1 MTPEPRTFA
10 ELTTMR
16 VGGAPRELR
25 EATTREQLIATA
37 LDVWASN
44 EPWLLLGGG
53 SNTIVSDEGFDG
65 TVILIS
71 SRGISEVSTSFI
83 VPEGRA
89 ASGPDAPT
97 SHEGSIVI
105 RVQAGEPW
113 DGFVAFA
120 VSRGLAGVEALSGIP
135 GSTGA
140 TPVQNIGAYG
150 QEVADVIASVEFL
163 DYLTGEVETIPGA
176 ELGFGYRDSIFKRGK
191 LGIVLS
197 VDFALTPSWRSD
209 TVSDVTALSMPI
221 AYPQLAD
228 ALGAAVG
235 DRAELIRVREAVLTL
250 RASKGMV
257 LDPTDTDTAS
267 VGSFFVNPI
276 VTESFAR
283 TLPAGAPRFAMDAP
297 VAQRVLPLD
306 GSAGTTLPGL
316 SGPTLVKLSA
326 AWLIEAAGIKKGF
339 GVPGS
344 GAAISRKHTLA
355 ITNRG
360 GATSDDIV
368 GLARY
373 VQALVQSH
381 FGIILHPEP
390 NLIGLEL

>member
-1 MTPEPRTFA
+1 MKTFA

-25 EATTREQLIATA
+25 EATTREQLIETA
-37 LDVWASN
+37 LEVWASN

-53 SNTIVSDEGFDG
+53 SNTVVADEGFDG
-65 TVILIS
+65 TLLLIATK
-71 SRGISEVSTSFI
+71 GISEVSTPFV
-83 VPEGRA
+83 VPAGRA
-89 ASGPDAPT
+89 ATGTNAPT
-97 SHEGSIVI
+97 SREKSIVL

-113 DGFVAFA
+113 DAVVEFA
-120 VSRGLAGVEALSGIP
+120 VSHGLAGIEALSGIP

-150 QEVADVIASVEFL
+150 QEVADVISSVEFL
-163 DYLTGEVETIPGA
+163 DYITGEVENIPA
-176 ELGFGYRDSIFKRGK
+176 SELGFGYRDSMFKRGR
-191 LGIVLS
+191 LGVVLS

-209 TVSDVTALSMPI
+209 AVSDATALSLPV

-228 ALGAAVG
+228 SLGIAVG
-235 DRAELIRVREAVLTL
+235 DRGELMQVRQAVLAL

-257 LDPTDTDTAS
+257 LDPTDTDTVG

-283 TLPAGAPRFAMDAP
+283 SLPDDAPWYPMEAP
-297 VAQRVLPLD
+297 VAQKVTPLD
-306 GSAGTTLPGL
+306 GSAATVVPGV

-326 AWLIEAAGIKKGF
+326 AWLIEAAGVKKGF

-344 GAAISRKHTLA
+344 GAAISSKHTLA

-360 GATSDDIV
+360 GATSNDIL

-373 VQALVQSH
+373 VQSLVQSH
-381 FGIILHPEP
+381 FGLILQPEP
-390 NLIGLEL
+390 NLIGLEI

>member
-1 MTPEPRTFA
+1 MTPSPRTFA

-16 VGGAPRELR
+16 IGGAPRELR
-25 EATTREQLIATA
+25 EATTREQLIETA
-37 LDVWASN
+37 LDVWGSN

-53 SNTIVSDEGFDG
+53 SNTIVADDGFDG

-71 SRGISEVSTSFI
+71 TRGISEVSTSFI
-83 VPEGRA
+83 VPAGRA

-113 DGFVAFA
+113 DDVVAFA
-120 VSRGLAGVEALSGIP
+120 VAHGLAGLEALSGIP

-150 QEVADVIASVEFL
+150 QEVAHVISSVEFL
-163 DYLTGEVETIPGA
+163 DYRTGEVETLPVA
-176 ELGFGYRDSIFKRGK
+176 ELGFGYRDSIFKRGR
-191 LGIVLS
+191 LGVVLS

-209 TVSDVTALSMPI
+209 AVSDATALSLPI

-228 ALGAAVG
+228 ALGVAVG
-235 DRAELIRVREAVLTL
+235 DRAELSRVRDAVLAL

-257 LDPTDTDTAS
+257 LDPTDTDTVS

-283 TLPAGAPRFAMDAP
+283 TLPAGAPRYPLEAP
-297 VAQRVLPLD
+297 VAQRVMPLD
-306 GSAGTTLPGL
+306 GSAGTHVAGVE
-316 SGPTLVKLSA
+316 GPPLVKLSA
-326 AWLIEAAGIKKGF
+326 AWLIEAAGVKKGF

-381 FGIILHPEP
+381 FGLILQPEP

>member
-1 MTPEPRTFA
+1 
-10 ELTTMR
+10 MR

-25 EATTREQLIATA
+25 EATTREQLIETA

-65 TVILIS
+65 TLILIS

-89 ASGPDAPT
+89 ASGPQSPT

-113 DGFVAFA
+113 DDVVAFA
-120 VSRGLAGVEALSGIP
+120 VAHGLAGLEALSGIP

-150 QEVADVIASVEFL
+150 QEVADVIVSVEFL
-163 DYLTGEVETIPGA
+163 DYLSGEVETIPTA
-176 ELGFGYRDSIFKRGK
+176 ELGFGYRDSIFKRGR
-191 LGIVLS
+191 LGVVLS

-209 TVSDVTALSMPI
+209 AVSDATALSLPV

-228 ALGAAVG
+228 ALGVTVG
-235 DRAELIRVREAVLTL
+235 DRAELSRVRDAVLAL

-257 LDPTDTDTAS
+257 LDPTDTDTVS

-276 VTESFAR
+276 VTESYAR
-283 TLPAGAPRFAMDAP
+283 TLPAGAPRYPIEAP
-297 VAQRVLPLD
+297 TAQRVMPLD
-306 GSAGTTLPGL
+306 GSAGAQIPGVD
-316 SGPTLVKLSA
+316 GPTLVKLSA
-326 AWLIEAAGIKKGF
+326 AWLIEAAGVKKGF

-381 FGIILHPEP
+381 FGLILQPEP
-390 NLIGLEL
+390 NLIGLEI

>member
-1 MTPEPRTFA
+1 MKTFA
-10 ELTTMR
+10 ELTTLR

-25 EATTREQLIATA
+25 EATTREQLIEIA

-53 SNTIVSDEGFDG
+53 SNTVVADEGFDG
-65 TVILIS
+65 TLILIAT
-71 SRGISEVSTSFI
+71 RGISEVSTSFV

-97 SHEGSIVI
+97 SHEGSILL

-113 DGFVAFA
+113 DDVVAFA
-120 VSRGLAGVEALSGIP
+120 VSHGLDGIEVLSGIP

-150 QEVADVIASVEFL
+150 QEVADVIHSVEFL
-163 DYLTGEVETIPGA
+163 DYGTGEIENIPA
-176 ELGFGYRDSIFKRGK
+176 SELGFGYRDSIFKRGR
-191 LGIVLS
+191 LGVVLS

-209 TVSDVTALSMPI
+209 AISDATALSLPI
-221 AYPQLAD
+221 AYPQLAES
-228 ALGAAVG
+228 LGVAVG
-235 DRAELIRVREAVLTL
+235 DRAELTRVREAVLAL

-257 LDPTDTDTAS
+257 LDPADTDTVSA
-267 VGSFFVNPI
+267 GSFFVNPI

-283 TLPAGAPRFAMDAP
+283 TLPADAPRYLVEAP
-297 VAQRVLPLD
+297 TAHRIMPLD
-306 GSAGTTLPGL
+306 GSAGTEVPGL

-326 AWLIEAAGIKKGF
+326 AWLIEAAGVKKGF

-344 GAAISRKHTLA
+344 GAAISGKHTLA

-360 GATSDDIV
+360 GATSDDIL

-381 FGIILHPEP
+381 FGLILQPEP
-390 NLIGLEL
+390 NLIGLEI

>member
-1 MTPEPRTFA
+1 MKTFA

-25 EATTREQLIATA
+25 EVTTREQLIEVARE
-37 LDVWASN
+37 VWASH

-53 SNTIVSDEGFDG
+53 SNTVVADEGFDG
-65 TVILIS
+65 TVILIAT
-71 SRGISEVSTSFI
+71 RGMAEVSAGLI

-89 ASGPDAPT
+89 PATSGASAASNT
-97 SHEGSIVI
+97 RLIL

-113 DGFVAFA
+113 DDVVAFA
-120 VSRGLAGVEALSGIP
+120 VAHGLGGIEALSGIP

-150 QEVADVIASVEFL
+150 QEVAEVISSVEFL
-163 DYLTGEVETIPGA
+163 DYATGEVENIPVA
-176 ELGFGYRDSIFKRGK
+176 ALEFGYRDSVFKRGK
-191 LGIVLS
+191 LGVVLT
-197 VDFALTPSWRSD
+197 VDFALTPAWRSD
-209 TVSDVTALSMPI
+209 TISEASALSQPV
-221 AYPQLAD
+221 AYPQLAK
-228 ALGAAVG
+228 ALGVAVG
-235 DRAELIRVREAVLTL
+235 DRAELSRVREAVLAL
-250 RASKGMV
+250 RASKGML
-257 LDPTDTDTAS
+257 LDPQDTDTVS

-283 TLPAGAPRFAMDAP
+283 TLPGGAPTYPLESP
-297 VAQRVLPLD
+297 VARNIRPLD
-306 GSAGTTLPGL
+306 GSAGVDIPGQA
-316 SGPTLVKLSA
+316 GPTLVKLSA
-326 AWLIEAAGIKKGF
+326 AWLIEAAGVKKGF

-344 GAAISRKHTLA
+344 GAAISSKHTLA

-360 GATSDDIV
+360 GATSDDIL

-381 FGIILHPEP
+381 FGIILQPEP

>member
-1 MTPEPRTFA
+1 MTSSPRTFA
-10 ELTTMR
+10 ELTTIR

-25 EATTREQLIATA
+25 EATTRGQLIETV

-53 SNTIVSDEGFDG
+53 SNTVVADEGFDG
-65 TVILIS
+65 TLILIAT
-71 SRGISEVSTSFI
+71 RGISEVSTFVT
-83 VPEGRA
+83 VPAGRA

-97 SHEGSIVI
+97 SHAGSLIL

-113 DGFVAFA
+113 DAVVEFA
-120 VSRGLAGVEALSGIP
+120 VSHGLAGIETLSGIP

-163 DYLTGEVETIPGA
+163 DHVTGEVEQIPGS
-176 ELGFGYRDSIFKRGK
+176 ELGFGYRDSIFKRGR
-191 LGIVLS
+191 LGVVLS

-209 TVSDVTALSMPI
+209 AISDATALSLPI
-221 AYPQLAD
+221 TYPQLAE
-228 ALGAAVG
+228 ALGVAVG
-235 DRAELIRVREAVLTL
+235 DRAELTRVREAVLAL

-257 LDPTDTDTAS
+257 LDPGDTDTVS

-283 TLPAGAPRFAMDAP
+283 TLPAGAPRYPVEAP
-297 VAQRVLPLD
+297 VAQRVTPLD
-306 GSAGTTLPGL
+306 GSASTVVPGV

-326 AWLIEAAGIKKGF
+326 AWLIEAAGVKKGF
-339 GVPGS
+339 GIPGS
-344 GAAISRKHTLA
+344 GAAISSKHTLA

-360 GATSDDIV
+360 GATSDDIL

-381 FGIILHPEP
+381 FGLILRPEP
-390 NLIGLEL
+390 NLIGLEI

>member
-1 MTPEPRTFA
+1 MTSSPRTFA
-10 ELTTMR
+10 ELTTIR
-16 VGGAPRELR
+16 VGGAPRELF
-25 EATTREQLIATA
+25 EATTREQLIAIMTE
-37 LDVWASN
+37 VWASN

-53 SNTIVSDEGFDG
+53 SNTVVADEGFDG
-65 TVILIS
+65 TLVLIRT
-71 SRGISEVSTSFI
+71 RGISEVTTSYV

-97 SHEGSIVI
+97 SHEGSIVL

-113 DGFVAFA
+113 DAVVEFA
-120 VSRGLAGVEALSGIP
+120 VSHGLAGIEALAGIP

-150 QEVADVIASVEFL
+150 QEVADVISSVEFL
-163 DYLTGEVETIPGA
+163 DYLTGEVENIPA
-176 ELGFGYRDSIFKRGK
+176 AALGFGYRDSIFKRGR
-191 LGIVLS
+191 LGVVLS

-209 TVSDVTALSMPI
+209 AVSEATALSLPI

-228 ALGAAVG
+228 ALGVAVG
-235 DRAELIRVREAVLTL
+235 ARAELTRVREAVLAL

-257 LDPTDTDTAS
+257 LDANDTDTVS

-283 TLPAGAPRFAMDAP
+283 TLPAGAPRYPVEAP
-297 VAQRVLPLD
+297 VAQRVTPLD
-306 GSAGTTLPGL
+306 GSAPTVVPGVE
-316 SGPTLVKLSA
+316 GPTLVKLSA
-326 AWLIEAAGIKKGF
+326 AWLIEAAGVKKGF

-344 GAAISRKHTLA
+344 GAAISSKHTLA

-360 GATSDDIV
+360 GATSDDIA
-368 GLARY
+368 GLAHY

-381 FGIILHPEP
+381 FGVILRPEP
-390 NLIGLEL
+390 NLIGLEI

>member
-1 MTPEPRTFA
+1 MRTFA

-25 EATTREQLIATA
+25 EATTRENLIETA
-37 LDVWASN
+37 LEVWASN
-44 EPWLLLGGG
+44 EPWMLLGGG
-53 SNTIVSDEGFDG
+53 SNTIVADEGFDG
-65 TVILIS
+65 TLILIAT
-71 SRGISEVSTSFI
+71 RGISEASTSYV

-97 SHEGSIVI
+97 SREGNIVL

-113 DGFVAFA
+113 DDVVEFA
-120 VSRGLAGVEALSGIP
+120 VSHGLAGIEALSGIP

-150 QEVADVIASVEFL
+150 QEVADVIRSVEFL
-163 DYLTGEVETIPGA
+163 DYETGEVEMIPA
-176 ELGFGYRDSIFKRGK
+176 SELGFGYRDSIFKRGR
-191 LGIVLS
+191 LGVVVS

-209 TVSDVTALSMPI
+209 AISEATALSLPI

-228 ALGAAVG
+228 ALGVAVG
-235 DRAELIRVREAVLTL
+235 DRAELTRVRDAVLAL

-257 LDPTDTDTAS
+257 LDPHDPDTVS
-267 VGSFFVNPI
+267 VGSFFVNPV

-283 TLPAGAPRFAMDAP
+283 TLPAGAPRYPVEAP
-297 VAQRVLPLD
+297 VARRVMPLD
-306 GSAGTTLPGL
+306 GSPATQTAGV
-316 SGPTLVKLSA
+316 SGPTMVKLSA
-326 AWLIEAAGIKKGF
+326 AWLIEAAGVKKGF
-339 GVPGS
+339 RVPGS
-344 GAAISRKHTLA
+344 GAAISSKHTLA

-360 GATSDDIV
+360 GATSDDIA
-368 GLARY
+368 GLAHY

-381 FGIILHPEP
+381 FGLILRPEP
-390 NLIGLEL
+390 NLIGLEI

>member
-1 MTPEPRTFA
+1 MKTFA

-25 EATTREQLIATA
+25 EVTTREQLIEVA
-37 LDVWASN
+37 LEVWASH

-53 SNTIVSDEGFDG
+53 SNTVVADEGFDG
-65 TVILIS
+65 TVILIAT
-71 SRGISEVSTSFI
+71 RGMSEVSTSYV
-83 VPEGRA
+83 VPEGKA
-89 ASGPDAPT
+89 VSSPAT
-97 SHEGSIVI
+97 STPREGNII
-105 RVQAGEPW
+105 LRVQAGEPW
-113 DGFVAFA
+113 DDVVAFA
-120 VSRGLAGVEALSGIP
+120 VAHGLAGIEALSGIP

-150 QEVADVIASVEFL
+150 QEVADVIRSVEFL
-163 DYLTGEVETIPGA
+163 DYASGEIDTIPA
-176 ELGFGYRDSIFKRGK
+176 EELAFGYRDSIFKRGK
-191 LGIVLS
+191 LGVVLT

-209 TVSDVTALSMPI
+209 TISEASALSQPI
-221 AYPQLAD
+221 VYPQLAQ
-228 ALGAAVG
+228 ALGVAVG
-235 DRAELIRVREAVLTL
+235 DRTELSRVREAVLAL

-257 LDPTDTDTAS
+257 LNPSDSDTVSA
-267 VGSFFVNPI
+267 GSFFVNPI

-283 TLPAGAPRFAMDAP
+283 TLPPGAPTYPLEAP
-297 VAQRVLPLD
+297 VARSIRPLD
-306 GSAGTTLPGL
+306 GSAGVDIPGQA
-316 SGPTLVKLSA
+316 GPTLVKLSA
-326 AWLIEAAGIKKGF
+326 AWLIEAAGVKKGF

-344 GAAISRKHTLA
+344 GAAISSKHTLA

-360 GATSDDIV
+360 GATSDDIL

-381 FGIILHPEP
+381 FGIILQPEP

>member
-1 MTPEPRTFA
+1 MTSSPRTFA
-10 ELTTMR
+10 ELTTIR

-25 EATTREQLIATA
+25 EATTRGQLIETV

-53 SNTIVSDEGFDG
+53 SNTVVADEGFDG
-65 TVILIS
+65 TLILITT
-71 SRGISEVSTSFI
+71 RGISEVSTFFT
-83 VPEGRA
+83 VPAGRA

-97 SHEGSIVI
+97 SHAGSII
-105 RVQAGEPW
+105 LRVQAGEPW
-113 DGFVAFA
+113 DAVVEFA
-120 VSRGLAGVEALSGIP
+120 VSHGLAGIETLSGIP

-163 DYLTGEVETIPGA
+163 DHVTGEVEQIPGS
-176 ELGFGYRDSIFKRGK
+176 ELGFGYRDSIFKRGR
-191 LGIVLS
+191 LGVVLS

-209 TVSDVTALSMPI
+209 AISDATALSLPI
-221 AYPQLAD
+221 TYPQLAE
-228 ALGAAVG
+228 ALGVAVG
-235 DRAELIRVREAVLTL
+235 DRAELTRVREAVLAL

-257 LDPTDTDTAS
+257 LDPGDTDTVS

-283 TLPAGAPRFAMDAP
+283 TLPAGAPRYPVEAP
-297 VAQRVLPLD
+297 VAQRVTPLD
-306 GSAGTTLPGL
+306 GSASTVVPGV

-326 AWLIEAAGIKKGF
+326 AWLIEAAGVKKGF
-339 GVPGS
+339 GIPGS
-344 GAAISRKHTLA
+344 GAAISSKHTLA

-360 GATSDDIV
+360 GATSDDIL

-381 FGIILHPEP
+381 FGLILRPEP
-390 NLIGLEL
+390 NLIGLEI

>member
-1 MTPEPRTFA
+1 MTSSPRTFA
-10 ELTTMR
+10 DLTTIR
-16 VGGAPRELR
+16 VGGPPRELR
-25 EATTREQLIATA
+25 EATTPGQLVETA

-53 SNTIVSDEGFDG
+53 SNTIVAAEGFDG

-71 SRGISEVSTSFI
+71 TRGISDTSTSYI

-97 SHEGSIVI
+97 SHAGSIIV

-113 DGFVAFA
+113 DEVVAFA
-120 VSRGLAGVEALSGIP
+120 VTHGLAGIEALSGIP

-150 QEVADVIASVEFL
+150 QEVADVIVSVQFL
-163 DYLTGEVETIPGA
+163 DHLTGEVETIPAAG
-176 ELGFGYRDSIFKRGK
+176 LGFGYRDSIFKRGRP
-191 LGIVLS
+191 GVVLS

-209 TVSDVTALSMPI
+209 AVSDATALSLPI

-228 ALGAAVG
+228 ALGVAVG
-235 DRAELIRVREAVLTL
+235 DRAELSRVREAVLAL
-250 RASKGMV
+250 RASKGML
-257 LDPTDTDTAS
+257 LDPSDTDTIG

-283 TLPAGAPRFAMDAP
+283 TLPADAPRYPVAAP
-297 VAQRVLPLD
+297 IAQRVTPLD
-306 GSAGTTLPGL
+306 GSSPMLVPGL
-316 SGPTLVKLSA
+316 EGPTLVKLSA
-326 AWLIEAAGIKKGF
+326 AWLIEAAGVKKGF

-344 GAAISRKHTLA
+344 GAAISSKHTLA

-360 GATSDDIV
+360 GATSDDIA
-368 GLARY
+368 GLAHY

-381 FGIILHPEP
+381 FGLILRPEP
-390 NLIGLEL
+390 TLIGLDI

>member
-1 MTPEPRTFA
+1 MKSSPRTFA
-10 ELTTMR
+10 NLTTIR

-25 EATTREQLIATA
+25 EATTRQDLIDTA
-37 LDVWASN
+37 LEVWASN

-53 SNTIVSDEGFDG
+53 SNTVVADEGFDG
-65 TVILIS
+65 TVILIAT
-71 SRGISEVSTSFI
+71 RGIADVGTSFF
-83 VPEGRA
+83 VPEGKA

-97 SHEGSIVI
+97 SHEGSIVL

-113 DGFVAFA
+113 DSVVAFA
-120 VSRGLAGVEALSGIP
+120 VSRGLAGIEALSGIP

-163 DYLTGEVETIPGA
+163 DYVTGEVVVIPA
-176 ELGFGYRDSIFKRGK
+176 TELGFGYRDSIFKRGR
-191 LGIVLS
+191 LGVVLS

-209 TVSDVTALSMPI
+209 AISDATALSFPV
-221 AYPQLAD
+221 AYPQLAES
-228 ALGAAVG
+228 LGVAVG
-235 DRAELIRVREAVLTL
+235 DRAELTRVREAVLSL

-257 LDPTDTDTAS
+257 LDPTDTDTVS

-283 TLPAGAPRFAMDAP
+283 TLPPGAPRYSIEAP
-297 VAQRVLPLD
+297 IAQSVMPLD
-306 GSAGTTLPGL
+306 GSVGTVVPGL

-326 AWLIEAAGIKKGF
+326 AWLIEAAGVKKGF

-344 GAAISRKHTLA
+344 GAAISSKHTLA

-360 GATSDDIV
+360 GATSDDIL

-381 FGIILHPEP
+381 FGLILQPEP
-390 NLIGLEL
+390 NLIGLEI

>member
-1 MTPEPRTFA
+1 MPKPLKTFA
-10 ELTTMR
+10 ELTTLR

-25 EATTREQLIATA
+25 EATTREQLIEIA

-53 SNTIVSDEGFDG
+53 SNTVVADEGFDG
-65 TVILIS
+65 TLILIAT
-71 SRGISEVSTSFI
+71 RGISEVSTSFV

-97 SHEGSIVI
+97 SHEGSILL

-113 DGFVAFA
+113 DDVVAFA
-120 VSRGLAGVEALSGIP
+120 VSHGLAGIEALSGIP

-150 QEVADVIASVEFL
+150 QEVADVIHSVEFL
-163 DYLTGEVETIPGA
+163 DYGTGEIENIPA
-176 ELGFGYRDSIFKRGK
+176 SELGFGYRDSIFKRGR
-191 LGIVLS
+191 LGVVLS

-209 TVSDVTALSMPI
+209 AISDATALSLPI
-221 AYPQLAD
+221 AYPQLAES
-228 ALGAAVG
+228 LGVAVG
-235 DRAELIRVREAVLTL
+235 DRAELTRVREAVLAL

-257 LDPTDTDTAS
+257 LDPADTDTVSA
-267 VGSFFVNPI
+267 GSFFVNPI

-283 TLPAGAPRFAMDAP
+283 TLPADAPRYLVEAP
-297 VAQRVLPLD
+297 TAHRIMPLD
-306 GSAGTTLPGL
+306 GSAGTEVPGL

-326 AWLIEAAGIKKGF
+326 AWLIEAAGVKKGF

-344 GAAISRKHTLA
+344 GAAISGKHTLA

-360 GATSDDIV
+360 GATSDDIL

-381 FGIILHPEP
+381 FGLILQPEP
-390 NLIGLEL
+390 NLIGLEI

>member
-1 MTPEPRTFA
+1 MKTFA
-10 ELTTMR
+10 ELTTIH
-16 VGGAPRELR
+16 VGGAPRELF
-25 EATTREQLIATA
+25 EATTREQLIETMRE
-37 LDVWASN
+37 VWDSN

-53 SNTIVSDEGFDG
+53 SNTVVADEGFDG
-65 TVILIS
+65 TLVLIRT
-71 SRGISEVSTSFI
+71 RGISEVTTSYI

-97 SHEGSIVI
+97 SHEGSIVL

-113 DGFVAFA
+113 DAVVDFA
-120 VSRGLAGVEALSGIP
+120 VSHGLAGIEALAGIP

-150 QEVADVIASVEFL
+150 QEVADVISSVEFL
-163 DYLTGEVETIPGA
+163 DYVTGEVENIPA
-176 ELGFGYRDSIFKRGK
+176 AALGFGYRDSIFKRGR
-191 LGIVLS
+191 LGVVLS

-209 TVSDVTALSMPI
+209 AVSEATALSLPI
-221 AYPQLAD
+221 TYPQLAES
-228 ALGAAVG
+228 LGVAVG
-235 DRAELIRVREAVLTL
+235 NRAELSRVREAVLAL

-257 LDPTDTDTAS
+257 LDAGDTDTVS

-283 TLPAGAPRFAMDAP
+283 TLPAGAPRYPVEAP
-297 VAQRVLPLD
+297 VAQRVTPLD
-306 GSAGTTLPGL
+306 GSATTVVPGVE
-316 SGPTLVKLSA
+316 GPTLVKLSA
-326 AWLIEAAGIKKGF
+326 AWLIEAAGVKKGF

-344 GAAISRKHTLA
+344 GAAISSKHTLA

-360 GATSDDIV
+360 GATSDDIL

-381 FGIILHPEP
+381 FGLILQPEP
-390 NLIGLEL
+390 NLIGLEI

>member
-1 MTPEPRTFA
+1 MKTFA
-10 ELTTMR
+10 ELTTLR

-25 EATTREQLIATA
+25 EATTREQLIEIA

-53 SNTIVSDEGFDG
+53 SNTVVADEGFDG
-65 TVILIS
+65 TLILIAT
-71 SRGISEVSTSFI
+71 RGISEVSTSFV

-97 SHEGSIVI
+97 SHEGSII
-105 RVQAGEPW
+105 LRVQAGEPW
-113 DGFVAFA
+113 DDVVAFA
-120 VSRGLAGVEALSGIP
+120 VSHGLAGIEALSGIP

-150 QEVADVIASVEFL
+150 QEVADVIHSVEFL
-163 DYLTGEVETIPGA
+163 DYGTGEIENIPA
-176 ELGFGYRDSIFKRGK
+176 SELGFGYRDSIFKRGR
-191 LGIVLS
+191 LGVVLS

-209 TVSDVTALSMPI
+209 AISDATALSLPI
-221 AYPQLAD
+221 AYPQLAES
-228 ALGAAVG
+228 LGGAVG
-235 DRAELIRVREAVLTL
+235 DRAELTRVREAVLAL

-257 LDPTDTDTAS
+257 LDPADTDTVSA
-267 VGSFFVNPI
+267 GSFFINPI

-283 TLPAGAPRFAMDAP
+283 TLPAGAPRYPVEAP
-297 VAQRVLPLD
+297 PAHRIMPLD
-306 GSAGTTLPGL
+306 GSAGTEVPGL

-326 AWLIEAAGIKKGF
+326 AWLIEAAGVKKGF

-344 GAAISRKHTLA
+344 GAAISSKHTLA

-360 GATSDDIV
+360 EATSDDV
-368 GLARY
+368 LGLARY

-381 FGIILHPEP
+381 FGIILQPEP
-390 NLIGLEL
+390 NLIGLEI

>member
-1 MTPEPRTFA
+1 MKSSPRTFA
-10 ELTTMR
+10 DLTTIR

-25 EATTREQLIATA
+25 EATTRQDLIDTA
-37 LDVWASN
+37 LEVWASN

-53 SNTIVSDEGFDG
+53 SNTVVADEGFDG
-65 TVILIS
+65 TVILIAT
-71 SRGISEVSTSFI
+71 RGIADVGTSFF
-83 VPEGRA
+83 VPEGKA

-97 SHEGSIVI
+97 SHEGSIVL

-113 DGFVAFA
+113 DSVVAFA
-120 VSRGLAGVEALSGIP
+120 VSRGLAGIEALSGIP

-163 DYLTGEVETIPGA
+163 DYVTGEVVVIPA
-176 ELGFGYRDSIFKRGK
+176 TELGFGYRDSIFKRGR
-191 LGIVLS
+191 LGVVLS

-209 TVSDVTALSMPI
+209 AISDATALSFPV
-221 AYPQLAD
+221 AYPQLAES
-228 ALGAAVG
+228 LGVAVG
-235 DRAELIRVREAVLTL
+235 DRAELTRVREAVLSL

-257 LDPTDTDTAS
+257 LDPTDTDTVS

-283 TLPAGAPRFAMDAP
+283 TLPPGAPRYSIEVP
-297 VAQRVLPLD
+297 IAQSVMPLD
-306 GSAGTTLPGL
+306 GSVGTVVPGL

-326 AWLIEAAGIKKGF
+326 AWLIEAAGVKKGF

-344 GAAISRKHTLA
+344 GAVISSKHTLA

-360 GATSDDIV
+360 GATSDDIL

-381 FGIILHPEP
+381 FGLILQPEP
-390 NLIGLEL
+390 NLIGLEI

>member
-1 MTPEPRTFA
+1 MTSSPRTFA

-25 EATTREQLIATA
+25 EATTREQLIETA
-37 LDVWASN
+37 RDVWASN

-53 SNTIVSDEGFDG
+53 SNTIVADEGFDG
-65 TVILIS
+65 TVILITT
-71 SRGISEVSTSFI
+71 RGISEVSTSFR
-83 VPEGRA
+83 VPAGRA
-89 ASGPDAPT
+89 ASCPDAPT

-113 DGFVAFA
+113 DDVVAFA
-120 VSRGLAGVEALSGIP
+120 VSRGLAGLEALSGIP

-150 QEVADVIASVEFL
+150 QEVADVIASVVFL
-163 DYLTGEVETIPGA
+163 DYRTGEVETIPGA
-176 ELGFGYRDSIFKRGK
+176 ELGFGYRDSIFKQGR
-191 LGIVLS
+191 LGVVLS

-209 TVSDVTALSMPI
+209 AVSDATALSLPI

-228 ALGAAVG
+228 ALGVAVG
-235 DRAELIRVREAVLTL
+235 DRAELSRVRDAVLAL
-250 RASKGMV
+250 RASKAMV
-257 LDPTDTDTAS
+257 LDPTDTDTIS

-276 VTESFAR
+276 VTESYAR
-283 TLPAGAPRFAMDAP
+283 TLPADAPRYPVEAP
-297 VAQRVLPLD
+297 VAQRVMPLD
-306 GSAGTTLPGL
+306 GSAASVVAGVD
-316 SGPTLVKLSA
+316 GPMLVKLSA
-326 AWLIEAAGIKKGF
+326 AWLIEAAGVKKGF

-344 GAAISRKHTLA
+344 GAAISSKHTLA

-360 GATSDDIV
+360 GATSDDIM

-381 FGIILHPEP
+381 FGLILQPEP
-390 NLIGLEL
+390 NLIGLEI

>member
-1 MTPEPRTFA
+1 
-10 ELTTMR
+10 MR

-25 EATTREQLIATA
+25 EATTREQLIETA

-44 EPWLLLGGG
+44 EPWLLLAGG
-53 SNTIVSDEGFDG
+53 SNTIVADEGFDG
-65 TVILIS
+65 TLILIAT
-71 SRGISEVSTSFI
+71 RGMSEVTTSYS
-83 VPEGRA
+83 VPAGRA
-89 ASGPDAPT
+89 ASGPDSPT
-97 SHEGSIVI
+97 SHAGSIVM

-113 DGFVAFA
+113 DDVVAFA
-120 VSRGLAGVEALSGIP
+120 VSHGLAGIEALSGIP

-150 QEVADVIASVEFL
+150 QEVADVIRSVEFL
-163 DYLTGEVETIPGA
+163 DYVTGEVETIA
-176 ELGFGYRDSIFKRGK
+176 VTDLGFGYRDSIFKRGRQ
-191 LGIVLS
+191 GVVLS

-209 TVSDVTALSMPI
+209 AVSDATALSLPI

-228 ALGAAVG
+228 ALGIAVG
-235 DRAELIRVREAVLTL
+235 DRAELTRVREAVLAL

-257 LDPTDTDTAS
+257 LNPSDTDTIG

-283 TLPAGAPRFAMDAP
+283 TLPADAPRYPVAAP
-297 VAQRVLPLD
+297 VAQQVTPLD
-306 GSAGTTLPGL
+306 GSTPTLILGTE
-316 SGPTLVKLSA
+316 GPTLVKLSA
-326 AWLIEAAGIKKGF
+326 AWLIEAAGVKKGF

-344 GAAISRKHTLA
+344 GAAISSKHTLA

-360 GATSDDIV
+360 GATSDDIA
-368 GLARY
+368 GLAHY

-381 FGIILHPEP
+381 FGLILRPEP
-390 NLIGLEL
+390 NLIGLEI

>member
-1 MTPEPRTFA
+1 MKTFA
-10 ELTTMR
+10 ELTTIR

-25 EATTREQLIATA
+25 EATTREELIATA
-37 LDVWASN
+37 RHVWESN

-65 TVILIS
+65 TLILIS

-113 DGFVAFA
+113 DEVVAFA
-120 VSRGLAGVEALSGIP
+120 VSRGLAGLEALSGIP

-150 QEVADVIASVEFL
+150 QEVADVIVAVEFL
-163 DYLTGEVETIPGA
+163 DYLTGDIELLPAA
-176 ELGFGYRDSIFKRGK
+176 ELGFGYRDSIFKRGR

-209 TVSDVTALSMPI
+209 AVSDATALSLPI

-228 ALGAAVG
+228 ALGVAVG
-235 DRAELIRVREAVLTL
+235 DRAELSRVREAVLAL

-257 LDPTDTDTAS
+257 LDPTDTDTVS

-283 TLPAGAPRFAMDAP
+283 TLPAGAPRYPIEAP
-297 VAQRVLPLD
+297 VSARVVPLD
-306 GSAGTTLPGL
+306 GSSGTTLPGRG
-316 SGPTLVKLSA
+316 GPTLVKLSA
-326 AWLIEAAGIKKGF
+326 AWLIEAAGVKKGF

-360 GATSDDIV
+360 GATSDDIL

-381 FGIILHPEP
+381 FGLILQPEP
-390 NLIGLEL
+390 NLIGLEI